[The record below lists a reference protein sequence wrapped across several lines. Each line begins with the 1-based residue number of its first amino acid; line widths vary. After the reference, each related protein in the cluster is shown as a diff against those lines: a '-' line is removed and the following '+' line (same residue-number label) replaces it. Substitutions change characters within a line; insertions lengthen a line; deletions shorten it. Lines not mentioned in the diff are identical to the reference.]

1 MQLNLYEKVII
12 ENAYNEMLK
21 KLSTLYPKREA
32 ENILAYIFE
41 DIFKQIKPYSLEKQF
56 NQQQTVQLDIILKRL
71 LLHEP
76 WQYIVGEADFYGE
89 KFLVNPSV
97 LIPRPETEEL
107 VFNILSAH
115 KAQNLKVLD
124 IGTGSGCIA
133 IMLSKKMNKASIHA
147 VDICPMALDTAVEN
161 DERLNATVKFWLC
174 DILNQECRK
183 TLPVFDVI
191 VSNPPYINPQ
201 EKKQMS
207 DNVVKYEPHTAL
219 FTSNDDTL
227 EFYREILNFANE
239 GHLIE
244 GGKLY
249 FELNQY
255 LSDKIEMLAQSM
267 GFSNTKII
275 RDLQNAPRMLSVSKT

>member
-1 MQLNLYEKVII
+1 
-12 ENAYNEMLK
+12 MLK

-41 DIFKQIKPYSLEKQF
+41 DIFKQRKPYSLEKQF
-56 NQQQTVQLDIILKRL
+56 NQQQTVLLDIILTRL
-71 LLHEP
+71 LQHEP

-89 KFLVNPSV
+89 KFIVNSSV

-107 VFNILSAH
+107 VFNILSESKLA
-115 KAQNLKVLD
+115 NLNVLD

-133 IMLSKKMNKASIHA
+133 IMLSKKMKNARVHA
-147 VDICPMALDTAVEN
+147 IDICPMALDTAAEN
-161 DERLNATVKFWLC
+161 AERLSSNVKFWLC
-174 DILNQECRK
+174 DILKPQCRK
-183 TLPVFDVI
+183 SLPVFDII
-191 VSNPPYINPQ
+191 VSNPPYINPK
-201 EKKQMS
+201 EKKQMA
-207 DNVVKYEPHTAL
+207 DNVVKYEPHNAL
-219 FTSNDDTL
+219 FTSNDDSL

-239 GHLIE
+239 GHLTE

-255 LSDKIEMLAQSM
+255 LALDTEVLAKSL
-267 GFSNTKII
+267 GFNNTKLI

>member
-1 MQLNLYEKVII
+1 VII
-12 ENAYNEMLK
+12 EDSYNEMLK

-41 DIFKQIKPYSLEKQF
+41 DIFKQRKPYSLEKQF
-56 NQQQTVQLDIILKRL
+56 NQQQTVLLDIILTRL

-89 KFLVNPSV
+89 KFIVNSSV

-107 VFNILSAH
+107 VFNILSESKLA
-115 KAQNLKVLD
+115 NLNVLD

-133 IMLSKKMNKASIHA
+133 IMLSKKMKNARVHA
-147 VDICPMALDTAVEN
+147 IDICPMALDTAAEN
-161 DERLNATVKFWLC
+161 AERLSSTVKFWLC
-174 DILNQECRK
+174 DILKPQCRK
-183 TLPVFDVI
+183 SLPVFDII
-191 VSNPPYINPQ
+191 VSNPPYINPK
-201 EKKQMS
+201 EKKQMA
-207 DNVVKYEPHTAL
+207 DNVVKYEPHNAL
-219 FTSNDDTL
+219 FTSNDDSL

-239 GHLIE
+239 GHLTE

-255 LSDKIEMLAQSM
+255 LAIETEVLAKSL
-267 GFSNTKII
+267 GFNNTKII

>member
-1 MQLNLYEKVII
+1 VII
-12 ENAYNEMLK
+12 EDSYNEMLK

-41 DIFKQIKPYSLEKQF
+41 DIFKQRKPYSLEKQF
-56 NQQQTVQLDIILKRL
+56 NQQQTVLLDIILTRL

-107 VFNILSAH
+107 VFNIISESKLT
-115 KAQNLKVLD
+115 NLNVLD

-133 IMLSKKMNKASIHA
+133 IMLSKKMKNARVHA
-147 VDICPMALDTAVEN
+147 IDICPMALDTAAEN
-161 DERLNATVKFWLC
+161 AERLNSTVKFWLC
-174 DILNQECRK
+174 DILKPQCRK
-183 TLPVFDVI
+183 SLPVFDII
-191 VSNPPYINPQ
+191 VSNPPYINPN
-201 EKKQMS
+201 EKKQMA
-207 DNVVKYEPHTAL
+207 DNVVKYEPHNAL
-219 FTSNDDTL
+219 FTSNDDSL

-239 GHLIE
+239 GHLSE

-255 LSDKIEMLAQSM
+255 LADETEMLAQSM

>member
-1 MQLNLYEKVII
+1 VII
-12 ENAYNEMLK
+12 EDSYNEMIM
-21 KLSTLYPKREA
+21 KLSALYPKREA

-41 DIFKQIKPYSLEKQF
+41 DIFKQRKPYSSEKLF
-56 NQQQTVQLDIILKRL
+56 NQEQTTLLDIILTRL

-76 WQYIVGEADFYGE
+76 WQYIVGEADFFGE

-107 VFNILSAH
+107 VFNIFSDC
-115 KAQNLKVLD
+115 KAANLKVLD

-133 IMLSKKMNKASIHA
+133 IMLSKKMKNASVHA

-161 DERLNATVKFWLC
+161 AERLNITVKFWLC
-174 DILNQECRK
+174 DILQAQCRK
-183 TLPVFDVI
+183 LLPVFDVI
-191 VSNPPYINPQ
+191 VSNPPYINPK
-201 EKKQMS
+201 EKKQMA
-207 DNVVKYEPHTAL
+207 DNVVKYEPHNAL
-219 FTSNDDTL
+219 FTSNDDSL

-239 GHLIE
+239 GHLSE
-244 GGKLY
+244 SGKLY

-255 LSDKIEMLAQSM
+255 LADETEMLAQSM
-267 GFSNTKII
+267 GFWNTKII

>member
-1 MQLNLYEKVII
+1 MII
-12 ENAYNEMLK
+12 EDSYNEMLK

-41 DIFKQIKPYSLEKQF
+41 DIFKQRKPYSLEKQF
-56 NQQQTVQLDIILKRL
+56 NQQQTVLLDIILTRL

-89 KFLVNPSV
+89 KFIVNSSV

-107 VFNILSAH
+107 VFNILSESKLA
-115 KAQNLKVLD
+115 NLNVLD

-133 IMLSKKMNKASIHA
+133 IMLSKKMKNARVHA
-147 VDICPMALDTAVEN
+147 IDICPMALDTAAEN
-161 DERLNATVKFWLC
+161 AERLSSTVKFWLC
-174 DILNQECRK
+174 DILKPQCRK
-183 TLPVFDVI
+183 SLPVFDII
-191 VSNPPYINPQ
+191 VSNPPYINPK
-201 EKKQMS
+201 EKKQMA
-207 DNVVKYEPHTAL
+207 DNVVKYEPHNAL
-219 FTSNDDTL
+219 FTSNDDSL

-239 GHLIE
+239 GHLTE

-255 LSDKIEMLAQSM
+255 LAIETEVLAKSL
-267 GFSNTKII
+267 GFNNTKII

>member
-1 MQLNLYEKVII
+1 MII
-12 ENAYNEMLK
+12 EDSYNEMLV
-21 KLSTLYPKREA
+21 KLSTLYSKREA

-41 DIFKQIKPYSLEKQF
+41 DIFKQRKPYSREKQF
-56 NQQQTVQLDIILKRL
+56 NQQQTVLLDIILTRL

-107 VFNILSAH
+107 VFNIISESKLT
-115 KAQNLKVLD
+115 NLNVLD

-133 IMLSKKMNKASIHA
+133 IMLSKKMKNALVHA
-147 VDICPMALDTAVEN
+147 IDICPMALDTAAEN
-161 DERLNATVKFWLC
+161 AERLNSTVKFWLC
-174 DILNQECRK
+174 DILKPQCRK
-183 TLPVFDVI
+183 SLPVFDII
-191 VSNPPYINPQ
+191 VSNPPYINPN
-201 EKKQMS
+201 EKKQMA
-207 DNVVKYEPHTAL
+207 DNVVKYEPHNAL
-219 FTSNDDTL
+219 FTSDDDSL

-239 GHLIE
+239 GHLTE

-255 LSDKIEMLAQSM
+255 LAVETEVLAESL
-267 GFSNTKII
+267 GFNNTKII

>member
-1 MQLNLYEKVII
+1 MII
-12 ENAYNEMLK
+12 EDSYNEMLK

-41 DIFKQIKPYSLEKQF
+41 DIFKQRKPYSLEKQF
-56 NQQQTVQLDIILKRL
+56 NQQQTVLLDIILTRL

-76 WQYIVGEADFYGE
+76 WQYSVGEADFYGE
-89 KFLVNPSV
+89 KFIVNSSV

-107 VFNILSAH
+107 VFNILSESKLA
-115 KAQNLKVLD
+115 NLNVLD

-133 IMLSKKMNKASIHA
+133 IMLSKKMKNARVHA
-147 VDICPMALDTAVEN
+147 IDICPMALDTAAEN
-161 DERLNATVKFWLC
+161 AERLSSTVKFWLC
-174 DILNQECRK
+174 DILKPQCRK
-183 TLPVFDVI
+183 SLPVFDII
-191 VSNPPYINPQ
+191 VSNPPYINPK
-201 EKKQMS
+201 EKKQMA
-207 DNVVKYEPHTAL
+207 DNVVKYEPHNAL
-219 FTSNDDTL
+219 FTSNDDSL

-239 GHLIE
+239 GHLTE

-255 LSDKIEMLAQSM
+255 LAIETEVLAKSL
-267 GFSNTKII
+267 GFNNTKII

>member
-1 MQLNLYEKVII
+1 VII
-12 ENAYNEMLK
+12 EDSYNEMLV
-21 KLSTLYPKREA
+21 KLSTLYSKREA

-41 DIFKQIKPYSLEKQF
+41 DIFKQRKPYSREKQF
-56 NQQQTVQLDIILKRL
+56 NQQQTVLLDIILTRL

-107 VFNILSAH
+107 VFNIISESKLT
-115 KAQNLKVLD
+115 NLNVLD

-133 IMLSKKMNKASIHA
+133 IMLSKKMKNALVHA
-147 VDICPMALDTAVEN
+147 IDICPMALDTAAEN
-161 DERLNATVKFWLC
+161 AERLNSTVKFWLC
-174 DILNQECRK
+174 DILKPQCRK
-183 TLPVFDVI
+183 SLPVFDII
-191 VSNPPYINPQ
+191 VSNPPYINPN
-201 EKKQMS
+201 EKKQMA
-207 DNVVKYEPHTAL
+207 DNVVKYEPHNAL
-219 FTSNDDTL
+219 FTSDDDSL

-239 GHLIE
+239 GHLTE

-255 LSDKIEMLAQSM
+255 LAVETEVLAESL
-267 GFSNTKII
+267 GFNNTKII